1 MGFGIRIMSEYSVKQ
16 FVELIE
22 RLPAGEEVPVGT
34 QGYNRYRTQKAHWLG
49 WLDSKST
56 TGTYQRQDAPSRGAK
71 YVYNHIM
78 EPKMLLW
85 LISALG
91 LQSDLVECAK
101 EEAKNKK
108 SMAGSCAAIRKVVPW
123 QTLEKLYLNSNN

>member
-1 MGFGIRIMSEYSVKQ
+1 MSEYSVEQ

-22 RLPAGEEVPVGT
+22 RLPAEKEVPFGT
-34 QGYNRYRTQKAHWLG
+34 RGYNRYRTQKAHWLG

-56 TGTYQRQDAPSRGAK
+56 TGTYQRQDVPGRSAK

-85 LISALG
+85 LISALDFQTG
-91 LQSDLVECAK
+91 LVERAK
-101 EEAKNKK
+101 EEAKIQK
-108 SMAGSCAAIRKVVPW
+108 SMAGSCAAIRKVIPW
-123 QTLEKLYLNSNN
+123 QVLEKTFQKIQY